1 MIGQLVEYHNPSTN
15 QRWGII
21 KEKIDSNTFNIAT
34 DWQSYLSDKG
44 RTRKSSLTAFKI
56 LSLQEIQEKASSIED
71 YFFWCWGNH
80 NKNVRTVH
88 FKLGEQETSIDNL
101 PPWAAEMIADSFLA
115 QGFFAYTV

>member
-1 MIGQLVEYHNPSTN
+1 
-15 QRWGII
+15 
-21 KEKIDSNTFNIAT
+21 
-34 DWQSYLSDKG
+34 
-44 RTRKSSLTAFKI
+44 LTAFKI